1 MKKNVMMRV
10 AAMLLVCVLAS
21 TCGISGTFAKYVT
34 SASSQDEARVA
45 VWGINADTV
54 VMDLFDD
61 AYSTDVKSNYG
72 DNVIAPGTTKTS
84 NFSILNTNA
93 TLAPEVKYEIAITLD
108 DAQIDDAIKNN
119 PNIQWKLD
127 NNAWGTWDQM
137 IAAIKLLSG
146 EDDGS
151 KVYNATEIATEFAN
165 GKTHTISW
173 QWLFENDANGSGTFA
188 DEDAYDT
195 QIGNLAASG
204 DLKVLLKITIT
215 ATQVNE

>member
-1 MKKNVMMRV
+1 MKKNVMMRI
-10 AAMLLVCVLAS
+10 AACLLVCVLAS

-34 SASSQDEARVA
+34 STSSEDQARVA

-54 VMDLFDD
+54 EMDLFDD
-61 AYSTDVKSNYG
+61 AYSTDVESNDG

-93 TLAPEVKYEIAITLD
+93 TLAPEVKYEIAINLD
-108 DAQIDDAIKNN
+108 DAEIADAIKNN

-127 NNAWGTWDQM
+127 DNAWGTWDQM

-146 EDDGS
+146 EADGS

-173 QWLFENDANGSGTFA
+173 QWLFENDADSDGSFT

-195 QIGNLAASG
+195 EMGNLAASG
-204 DLKVLLKITIT
+204 DIEVLLKITIT
-215 ATQVNE
+215 ATQVND